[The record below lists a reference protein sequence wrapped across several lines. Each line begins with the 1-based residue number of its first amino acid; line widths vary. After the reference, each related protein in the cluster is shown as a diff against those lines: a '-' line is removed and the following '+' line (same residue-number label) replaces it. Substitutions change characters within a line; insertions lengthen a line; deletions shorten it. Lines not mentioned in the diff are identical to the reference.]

1 MVNVMSRINKEQFIG
16 NIRKWLPLYSG
27 KYVLYELSERDIFWY
42 KNQMLKPYFNVNIV
56 SNYGTDNYEEYIT
69 KFLNMYIKLTQDI
82 KNDCKQLRMVI
93 KDIKANALIG
103 GVTIYKRDNNKILE
117 LGYWVVPDRQ
127 GTGVMSE
134 IFPEIVRSLN
144 RVFDASYQIHLEIF
158 NDNLPQKSLAI
169 KNHFF
174 EIRRRSYNNNRE
186 IVTYGLDRRSL

>member
-1 MVNVMSRINKEQFIG
+1 MSSINKEQFIW
-16 NIRKWLPLYSG
+16 NIRKQLPLYSS

>member
-1 MVNVMSRINKEQFIG
+1 MSRINKEQFIG

-144 RVFDASYQIHLEIF
+144 KVFDASYQIHLEIF

>member
-1 MVNVMSRINKEQFIG
+1 MSNINKEQFIG
-16 NIRKWLPLYSG
+16 NIRKQLPLYSG

-144 RVFDASYQIHLEIF
+144 KVFDASYQIHLEIF

>member
-1 MVNVMSRINKEQFIG
+1 MSSINKEQFIG

-93 KDIKANALIG
+93 KDIKANTLIG

-127 GTGVMSE
+127 GTGVTE
-134 IFPEIVRSLN
+134 PP
-144 RVFDASYQIHLEIF
+144 D
-158 NDNLPQKSLAI
+158 
-169 KNHFF
+169 
-174 EIRRRSYNNNRE
+174 
-186 IVTYGLDRRSL
+186 

>member
-1 MVNVMSRINKEQFIG
+1 MSSINREQFIG
-16 NIRKWLPLYSG
+16 SIRKQLPLYSG

-42 KNQMLKPYFNVNIV
+42 KSQMLKPYFNVNIV

-69 KFLNMYIKLTQDI
+69 KFLSMYIKLTQDI
-82 KNDCKQLRMVI
+82 KNDCKQLRLVI

-174 EIRRRSYNNNRE
+174 EIRRRSYGNNRE
-186 IVTYGLDRRSL
+186 IVTYGLDRRNL

>member
-1 MVNVMSRINKEQFIG
+1 MSRINKEQFIG

>member
-1 MVNVMSRINKEQFIG
+1 MGSINREQFTG
-16 NIRKWLPLYSG
+16 SIRKQLPLYSG

-42 KNQMLKPYFNVNIV
+42 KSQMLKPYFNVNIV

-69 KFLNMYIKLTQDI
+69 KFLSMYIKLTQDI
-82 KNDCKQLRMVI
+82 KNDCKQLRLVI

-186 IVTYGLDRRSL
+186 IVTYGLDRRNL

>member
-1 MVNVMSRINKEQFIG
+1 MSSINREQFIG
-16 NIRKWLPLYSG
+16 SIRKQLPLYSG

-42 KNQMLKPYFNVNIV
+42 KSQMLKPYFNVNIV

-69 KFLNMYIKLTQDI
+69 KFLSMYIKLTQDI
-82 KNDCKQLRMVI
+82 KNDCKQLRLVI

-174 EIRRRSYNNNRE
+174 EIRRSSYNNNRE
-186 IVTYGLDRRSL
+186 IVTYGLDRRNL

>member
-1 MVNVMSRINKEQFIG
+1 MSSINKEQFIG

-82 KNDCKQLRMVI
+82 KNDCKQLRLVI

>member
-1 MVNVMSRINKEQFIG
+1 MSSINREQFIG
-16 NIRKWLPLYSG
+16 SVRKQLPLYSG

-42 KNQMLKPYFNVNIV
+42 KSQMLKPYFNVNIV

-69 KFLNMYIKLTQDI
+69 KFLSMYIKLTQDI
-82 KNDCKQLRMVI
+82 KNDCKQLRLVI
-93 KDIKANALIG
+93 KDIKVNALIG

-186 IVTYGLDRRSL
+186 IVTYGLDRRNL

>member
-1 MVNVMSRINKEQFIG
+1 MSSINKEQFIG

-82 KNDCKQLRMVI
+82 KNDCKQLRLVI
-93 KDIKANALIG
+93 KDIKANTLIG

-134 IFPEIVRSLN
+134 IFPKIVRSLN
-144 RVFDASYQIHLEIF
+144 KVFDASYQIHLEIF

-186 IVTYGLDRRSL
+186 IVTYGLDRRNL

>member
-1 MVNVMSRINKEQFIG
+1 MSSINREQFIG
-16 NIRKWLPLYSG
+16 SIRKQLPLYSG
-27 KYVLYELSERDIFWY
+27 RYVLYELSERDIFWY
-42 KNQMLKPYFNVNIV
+42 KSQMLKPYFNVNIV

-69 KFLNMYIKLTQDI
+69 KFLSMYIKLTQDI
-82 KNDCKQLRMVI
+82 KNDCKQLRLVI
-93 KDIKANALIG
+93 KDIKVNALIG

-186 IVTYGLDRRSL
+186 IVTYGLDRRNL

>member
-1 MVNVMSRINKEQFIG
+1 MSSINKEQFIG

-158 NDNLPQKSLAI
+158 NDNIPQKSLAI

>member
-1 MVNVMSRINKEQFIG
+1 MSSINKEQFIG

>member
-1 MVNVMSRINKEQFIG
+1 MSNINKEQFIG

-82 KNDCKQLRMVI
+82 KNDCKQLRLVI
-93 KDIKANALIG
+93 KDIKANTLIG

-144 RVFDASYQIHLEIF
+144 KVFDASYQIHLEIF

>member
-82 KNDCKQLRMVI
+82 KNDCKQLRLVI

-158 NDNLPQKSLAI
+158 NDNIPQKSLAI

>member
-1 MVNVMSRINKEQFIG
+1 MVNVMSSIKKEQFIG
-16 NIRKWLPLYSG
+16 NIRKQLPLYSG
-27 KYVLYELSERDIFWY
+27 EYVLYELSERNIFWY
-42 KNQMLKPYFNVNIV
+42 KSQMLKPYFNVNIV

-69 KFLNMYIKLTQDI
+69 KFLSMYIKLTQDI
-82 KNDCKQLRMVI
+82 KNDCKQLRLVI

-127 GTGVMSE
+127 GTGVMSK

-186 IVTYGLDRRSL
+186 IVTYGLDRRNL

>member
-1 MVNVMSRINKEQFIG
+1 MSSINREQFIG
-16 NIRKWLPLYSG
+16 SIRKQLPLYSG

-42 KNQMLKPYFNVNIV
+42 KSQMLKPYFNVNIV

-69 KFLNMYIKLTQDI
+69 KFLSMYIKLTQDI
-82 KNDCKQLRMVI
+82 KNDCKQLRLVI

-186 IVTYGLDRRSL
+186 IVTYGLDRRNL